1 MRSRALRTSIA
12 LVTIALAAV
21 AATAKPS
28 PALAANGMMVGL
40 YDPVQPLVAPEK
52 TFPMLVKLHVQ
63 IIRIGLDWGAYVAK
77 KKPAHPMDPEDPAY
91 NWDIF
96 DNVVLNAHEHKIEVL
111 FTIYGSPKWASGS
124 AKLNRAPKKMLY
136 LRQFAYA
143 AAKRYSGS
151 YERPDG
157 KVLPAVRKWMAWNEP
172 NNPVFL
178 RPQWAKVGKKYIPVA
193 ARNYAQMCSAIWAG
207 IHATNLKET
216 VACGATDPRGNNKA
230 RSSRPSIA
238 PLTFMLA
245 LKRYGLRD
253 FDVYAHHPY
262 YNRPTETPTTMP
274 RAKTVITLANIGQL
288 TTLLSRLWGPKKLWI
303 TEYGY
308 QTKPPDPNFGVSWAK
323 QAQYLT
329 KAYSV
334 ARRNPRITLMLWFLL
349 RDETRLA
356 GWQSGLLTASGK
368 KKPAFNA
375 FMRLPH

>member
-1 MRSRALRTSIA
+1 MKSRVLRSAVV
-12 LVTIALAAV
+12 LVTIGLAAV
-21 AATAKPS
+21 AATAKPT
-28 PALAANGMMVGL
+28 PALAARGMLTGI
-40 YDPVQPLVAPEK
+40 YDPVQPLVAPDQ
-52 TFPMLVKLHVQ
+52 TFATYKKLHVKVM
-63 IIRIGLDWGAYVAK
+63 RMDLNWGMYVAK
-77 KKPAHPMDPEDPAY
+77 KRPAHPADPSDPAY
-91 NWDIF
+91 NWDQY
-96 DNVVLNAHEHKIEVL
+96 DTLVQNAHKNKIQVL
-111 FTIYGSPKWASGS
+111 FTIYGTPRWANGGN
-124 AKLNRAPKKMLY
+124 KPNRPPKKMSD
-136 LRQFAYA
+136 LRLFAYA

-151 YERPDG
+151 YELEDG
-157 KVLPAVRKWMAWNEP
+157 TVLPSVRRWMAWNEP

-178 RPQWAKVGKKYIPVA
+178 RPQYAKVGKKYIPVA

-207 IHATNLKET
+207 VHATNVQET
-216 VACGATDPRGNNKA
+216 VACGATDPRGNNRP

-274 RAKTVITLANIGQL
+274 KAKTVITLANIGQL

-308 QTKPPDPNFGVSWAK
+308 QTKPPDRNYGVTWAK

-329 KAYSV
+329 KAYAV
-334 ARRNPRITLMLWFLL
+334 ARKNPRITLMLWFLL
-349 RDETRLA
+349 RDESRLA
-356 GWQSGLLTASGK
+356 GWQSGLITAAGK

-375 FMRLPH
+375 FARLPH

>member
-1 MRSRALRTSIA
+1 
-12 LVTIALAAV
+12 VTIALAAV

-178 RPQWAKVGKKYIPVA
+178 RPQWAKVGNKYIPVA

-349 RDETRLA
+349 RDESRLA

-375 FMRLPH
+375 FMRRPH

>member
-1 MRSRALRTSIA
+1 LRSKALRASIA

-21 AATAKPS
+21 AATAKPA
-28 PALAANGMMVGL
+28 PALAAGGMLTGI
-40 YDPVQPLVAPEK
+40 YDPVQPLVAPDQ
-52 TFPMLVKLHVQ
+52 TFATYKKLHVKV
-63 IIRIGLDWGAYVAK
+63 IRMDLNWGTYIAK
-77 KKPAHPMDPEDPAY
+77 KRPAHPADPSDPAY
-91 NWDIF
+91 NWDQY
-96 DNVVLNAHEHKIEVL
+96 DELVRNAHKNNIQVL
-111 FTIYGSPKWASGS
+111 FTIYGTPRWANGGQ
-124 AKLNRAPKKMLY
+124 KPNRAPKKMRD
-136 LRQFAYA
+136 LRLFAYA

-151 YERPDG
+151 YELPDG
-157 KVLPAVRKWMAWNEP
+157 TVLPSVRRWMAWNEP

-178 RPQWAKVGKKYIPVA
+178 RPQYAKVGRKYIPAA

-207 IHATNLKET
+207 VHSTNLKET
-216 VACGATDPRGNNKA
+216 VACGATDPRGNNRP
-230 RSSRPSIA
+230 RSSRPSMA

-274 RAKTVITLANIGQL
+274 KAKTVITLANIGQL
-288 TTLLSRLWGPKKLWI
+288 TTLLTRLWGPKKLWI

-308 QTKPPDPNFGVSWAK
+308 QTRPPDRNFGVSWAK
-323 QAQYLT
+323 QAKYLT
-329 KAYSV
+329 KAYAV

>member
-1 MRSRALRTSIA
+1 LRSKALRASIA

-21 AATAKPS
+21 AATARPA
-28 PALAANGMMVGL
+28 PALAANGMLVGL
-40 YDPVQPLVAPEK
+40 YDPVQPLIAPEK
-52 TFPMLVKLHVQ
+52 TFPMLVKLRVK

-96 DNVVLNAHEHKIEVL
+96 DTVVENAHKNKIEVL

-124 AKLNRAPKKMLY
+124 AKLNRPPKKMLD

-157 KVLPAVRKWMAWNEP
+157 TVLPAVRKWMAWNEP

-178 RPQWAKVGKKYIPVA
+178 RPQYAKVGKKYIPVA
-193 ARNYAQMCSAIWAG
+193 ARNYAQICSAIWAG
-207 IHATNLKET
+207 VHSTNLKET
-216 VACGATDPRGNNKA
+216 VACGATDPRGNNRP

-274 RAKTVITLANIGQL
+274 KAKTVITLANIGQL
-288 TTLLSRLWGPKKLWI
+288 TTLLTRLWGPKKLWI

-308 QTKPPDPNFGVSWAK
+308 QTRPPDRHFGVSWAK

-329 KAYSV
+329 KAYKV

-349 RDETRLA
+349 RDESRLA
-356 GWQSGLLTASGK
+356 GWQSGLLTVSGK

-375 FMRLPH
+375 FMRLRH

>member
-1 MRSRALRTSIA
+1 MKSRVLRSAVV
-12 LVTIALAAV
+12 LVTIGLAAV
-21 AATAKPS
+21 AATAKPT
-28 PALAANGMMVGL
+28 PALAARGMLTGI
-40 YDPVQPLVAPEK
+40 YDPVQPLVAPDQ
-52 TFPMLVKLHVQ
+52 TFATYKKLHVKVM
-63 IIRIGLDWGAYVAK
+63 RMDLNWGMYVAK
-77 KKPAHPMDPEDPAY
+77 KRPAHPADPSDPAY
-91 NWDIF
+91 NWDQY
-96 DNVVLNAHEHKIEVL
+96 DTLVQNAHKNKIQVL
-111 FTIYGSPKWASGS
+111 FTIYGTPRWANGGN
-124 AKLNRAPKKMLY
+124 KPNRPPKKMSD
-136 LRQFAYA
+136 LRLFAYA

-151 YERPDG
+151 YELEDG
-157 KVLPAVRKWMAWNEP
+157 TVLPSVRRWMAWNEP

-178 RPQWAKVGKKYIPVA
+178 RPQYAKVGKKYIPVA

-207 IHATNLKET
+207 VHATNVQET
-216 VACGATDPRGNNKA
+216 VACGATDPRGNNRP

-308 QTKPPDPNFGVSWAK
+308 QTKPPDRNYGVTWAK

-329 KAYSV
+329 KAYAV
-334 ARRNPRITLMLWFLL
+334 ARKNPRITLMLWFLL
-349 RDETRLA
+349 RDESRLA
-356 GWQSGLLTASGK
+356 GWQSGLVTAAGK

-375 FMRLPH
+375 FARLPH